1 MHCAIDLFNRLF
13 LEPFSHFDSPL
24 FGRPGS
30 AGFGG
35 KGTANGSIRSE
46 DEIDGDNINVVVR
59 VRPLNSREIKN
70 DDLSIV
76 QFPGDGGI
84 WVRIGL
90 ENCTKL
96 IIILRRLLFLSSS
109 RRKRRTS

>member
-1 MHCAIDLFNRLF
+1 MHCAIDRFLWPCLNRYGNFNIF
-13 LEPFSHFDSPL
+13 Y
-24 FGRPGS
+24 RPGS

-84 WVRIGL
+84 WVR
-90 ENCTKL
+90 N
-96 IIILRRLLFLSSS
+96 
-109 RRKRRTS
+109 

>member
-1 MHCAIDLFNRLF
+1 MHCAIDLSNRLF

-84 WVRIGL
+84 WVRIGP